1 MGGWFSGW
9 LWGKIEGMLLEKVEK
24 TIERYAMLSAGQR
37 VGVAVSGGVDSMVV
51 LHILTE
57 LARRWGLELTVCH
70 LNHNLRG
77 EESLRDAHFVK
88 RVAERLGLKLVSR
101 TLRQGTMP
109 PGVSTQSWARGERL
123 GFFHETIKKHALHRM
138 ALGHNMDDNAETI
151 LMRLIRGTSLEG
163 LKGIEPVR
171 GPFVRPLIEVRRE
184 EIEEFARGHSIEY
197 VEDSTNRSTR
207 YLRNRIRLELLPY
220 LKAHYNPSIV
230 ETLSRISGLLRRDA
244 HYMEGQ
250 ATELFERLATV
261 NKEEVRFRR
270 RELLCVDEALLARLF
285 LKAVETL
292 CHRRDLMETP
302 QVEEFL
308 WALRT
313 ERPNL
318 TVSLGGGLYL
328 KRVYGEIVVSM
339 GRPSGTPVPEE
350 TMLKVPGVT
359 TIKGT
364 GYLLK
369 TEVVA
374 RPERLNEGRNVAY
387 FDYEYLPRH
396 LVVRTFRP
404 GDRIHPLGMDGT
416 KKLKE
421 LFIDEKL
428 PLEER
433 RRIPVVVADGRI
445 IWVAGMRQSEEFRVR
460 DDTRKVLRIELL
472 REDRP

>member
-1 MGGWFSGW
+1 
-9 LWGKIEGMLLEKVEK
+9 MLLEKVEK
-24 TIERYAMLSAGQR
+24 TIERYGMLSAGQR
-37 VGVAVSGGVDSMVV
+37 VGVAVSGGVDSMV
-51 LHILTE
+51 LLYILTE
-57 LARRWGLELTVCH
+57 LARRWGIELIVCH

-88 RVAERLGLKLVSR
+88 KVAERLRLEFVSR
-101 TLRQGTMP
+101 TLQQGAKP
-109 PGVSTQSWARGERL
+109 RGVSTQSWARGERL
-123 GFFHETIKKHALHRM
+123 GFFRETVEKYALHRI

-151 LMRLIRGTSLEG
+151 LMRLIRGASLEG

-171 GPFVRPLIEVRRE
+171 GPFIRPLIEVRRE
-184 EIEEFARGHSIEY
+184 EIEEYARGHSIEY
-197 VEDSTNRSTR
+197 VEDSTNRSTG
-207 YLRNRIRLELLPY
+207 YIRNRIRLELLPY

-230 ETLSRISGLLRRDA
+230 KTLSRISGLLRRDA

-250 ATELFERLATV
+250 ATELFERLATIK
-261 NKEEVRFRR
+261 KEGVHLR
-270 RELLCVDEALLARLF
+270 REDLLCVDEALLARLF
-285 LKAVETL
+285 MKAVEAL
-292 CHRRDLMETP
+292 GHRRDLMETP

-308 WALRT
+308 WVLRA

-318 TVSLGGGLYL
+318 TVSLGGGLCL
-328 KRVYGEIVVSM
+328 KRVYDELVVSTS
-339 GRPSGTPVPEE
+339 RPSGMPAPEE

-359 TIKGT
+359 SLEGA

-369 TEVVA
+369 TAVVA

-387 FDYEYLPRH
+387 LDYEHLSGH

-404 GDRIHPLGMDGT
+404 GDRIQPLGMDGT
-416 KKLKE
+416 KKLKD
-421 LFIDEKL
+421 LFIDEKV

-433 RRIPVVVADGRI
+433 RRIPIVVADGRI
-445 IWVAGMRQSEEFRVR
+445 VWVVGMRQSEEFRVR